1 MSNEDDIYIYGKHS
15 IKETLTSGEA
25 TIEKVF
31 VRDTLSNSSINHI
44 LELCSQQT
52 IPVSHV
58 PGRKLYDLVGSVNDQ
73 GVVALLSSGQ
83 YMDFPDWINKI
94 EVASNPAVLILDEIE
109 DPQNFGAIIRTA
121 AAFGL
126 SGIIIGK
133 HRQAPV
139 NATVYKASAGLVHAV
154 PIIRVVNINQ
164 TILQL
169 KEHQFWIGG
178 LSADAETE
186 IADQRFDMPLAFVI
200 GNEGRGIRRK
210 TSEHCDF
217 ELTIPISNSVE
228 SLNAAATAAVLCYD
242 WRRRR

>member
-1 MSNEDDIYIYGKHS
+1 MNNEDDIYIYGKNAV
-15 IKETLTSGEA
+15 KETLLSGKS

-31 VRDTLSNSSINHI
+31 VRDTLNNSSITDI
-44 LELCSQQT
+44 LTLSSQQT

-83 YMDFPDWINKI
+83 YLDFENWFNSL
-94 EVASNPAVLILDEIE
+94 ELSANPGVLILDEIE

-121 AAFGL
+121 AAFEL

-139 NATVYKASAGLVHAV
+139 NASVYKASAGLVNAV
-154 PIIRVVNINQ
+154 PIIRVININQ

-169 KEHQFWIGG
+169 KERSFWIGG
-178 LSADAETE
+178 LSAGAETD
-186 IADQRFDMPLAFVI
+186 ITDQRFDMPLAFII

-210 TSEHCDF
+210 TLEHCDF
-217 ELTIPISNSVE
+217 ELSIAISQSVE
-228 SLNAAATAAVLCYD
+228 SLNAAASAAVLCYE